1 MTTGGVSNQLRAF
14 CEVAQRGECRGSR
27 STVSV
32 SSPPEQRRRC
42 LDVTRPAE
50 AGTRLPPP
58 ERLSACCERTA
69 QVDPTSPVIGGSRRS
84 ASGRLGHLLE
94 HQASGQFAPIPAI
107 HGPRWNRELRPQS
120 VRRLTADRLGSRR
133 NPHTRSQIRCGP
145 QTWRKRATSSLA
157 WHAEHH
163 AALTGPA
170 AARPSC
176 DADDFL
182 NVLNDAADQEL
193 SCYPTTT
200 SVPKR
205 RGFIRKGA
213 FGQRANP
220 GRLACRFVPG
230 RCCRHRAGTRSLIE
244 GPSRPATE
252 RARGAALPC
261 ARG

>member
-14 CEVAQRGECRGSR
+14 CEVAQRGECGGSR

-69 QVDPTSPVIGGSRRS
+69 QVDPTSPVIGGPLS
-84 ASGRLGHLLE
+84 LGHLLE
-94 HQASGQFAPIPAI
+94 HQASGQFAPIPDI
-107 HGPRWNRELRPQS
+107 HGPRWNSELDPK
-120 VRRLTADRLGSRR
+120 ADRLVARH
-133 NPHTRSQIRCGP
+133 NPHTRSRIRRGPRNLAKKGNVIPRLACG
-145 QTWRKRATSSLA
+145 TSR
-157 WHAEHH
+157 
-163 AALTGPA
+163 ALTGPA

-193 SCYPTTT
+193 SCYPLQ
-200 SVPKR
+200 R
-205 RGFIRKGA
+205 QYQKG
-213 FGQRANP
+213 GGLSGGGRALSGNAP
-220 GRLACRFVPG
+220 TRDARLACSCPAAVVG
-230 RCCRHRAGTRSLIE
+230 IE
-244 GPSRPATE
+244 
-252 RARGAALPC
+252 RGLDH
-261 ARG
+261 